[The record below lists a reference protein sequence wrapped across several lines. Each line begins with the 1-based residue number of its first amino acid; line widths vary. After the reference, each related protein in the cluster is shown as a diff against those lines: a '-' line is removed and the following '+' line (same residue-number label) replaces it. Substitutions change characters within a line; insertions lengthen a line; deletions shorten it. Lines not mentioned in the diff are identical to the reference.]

1 LSNLADIDVIIS
13 FISGTMSETLVHK
26 LGCKSPHTT
35 KKLLDITT
43 NHAWEKTWWERSL
56 TIAKRKPSAT
66 KRPTKKMVII
76 MKGRKSEINGGTM
89 TC

>member
-1 LSNLADIDVIIS
+1 
-13 FISGTMSETLVHK
+13 M
-26 LGCKSPHTT
+26 
-35 KKLLDITT
+35 
-43 NHAWEKTWWERSL
+43 

-66 KRPTKKMVII
+66 KRPTKKMAII